1 MVQIGI
7 IRCEKNE
14 ARCPLTGCIRSLEGA
29 QQGFAAYDQAR
40 LAGVFT
46 CRCPGDKVVEM
57 GRILKSKGAEAIHF
71 CTCTFAHKE
80 DGQWVAGDGF
90 CDQVE
95 TLMERVAREAQIP
108 CVKGSAHLP
117 SGYRPESV
125 PAA

>member
-14 ARCPLTGCIRSLEGA
+14 ARCPLTSCIRSLENG
-29 QQGFAAYDQAR
+29 QQGFEGYDQAR

-46 CRCPGDKVVEM
+46 CRCPGDQVANLGK
-57 GRILKSKGAEAIHF
+57 ILKSKGAEAIHF

-80 DGQWVAGDGF
+80 DGQWVMGDGF
-90 CDQVE
+90 CDHVD
-95 TLMERVAREAQIP
+95 TLMERVAQEARIP

-117 SGYRPESV
+117 QGYRPESV
-125 PAA
+125 SKA